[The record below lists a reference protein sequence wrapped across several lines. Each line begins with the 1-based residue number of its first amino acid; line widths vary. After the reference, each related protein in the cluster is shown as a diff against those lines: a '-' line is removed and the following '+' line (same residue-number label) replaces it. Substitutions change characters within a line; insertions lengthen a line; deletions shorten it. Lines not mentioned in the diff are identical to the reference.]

1 MVTSNDTSSLDSLS
15 KATTENGT
23 VVIYSKSTIKSVTG
37 CNGTIEANKVVV
49 KNVTE
54 NQTCNILIE
63 QTLADAIKSAYQPQ
77 PGRTNFSVIDNG
89 TPGLYT
95 GTDDQG
101 TTYYFSGDGTNMN
114 N

>member
-23 VVIYSKSTIKSVTG
+23 VIIYSTSKLKSVSG
-37 CNGTIEANKVVV
+37 CNGRVEGNKVIVS
-49 KNVTE
+49 NVTE
-54 NQTCNILIE
+54 NQICNITIVP
-63 QTLADAIKSAYQPQ
+63 TLADTIKISYP
-77 PGRTNFSVIDNG
+77 PNEGRTDFTKIDNG